1 MDKSQRLPGGRRM
14 CLRKAPGA
22 SGAARSVCRLQGQS
36 RKFTRLKTQTTVHPK
51 KHEFILPFANLF
63 KKLNWH
69 QKQKTKNAT
78 APSYK
83 GWVSVP
89 KGAPRLLAR
98 VWGQSLHKQC
108 WEMGVHVQND
118 TAGLLPRT
126 TYKHQQKMIK
136 DLDVRASTV
145 KLSEAGEIFMT
156 LDLAKISS
164 LFHKKQRQQKKK

>member
-1 MDKSQRLPGGRRM
+1 
-14 CLRKAPGA
+14 
-22 SGAARSVCRLQGQS
+22 
-36 RKFTRLKTQTTVHPK
+36 
-51 KHEFILPFANLF
+51 
-63 KKLNWH
+63 
-69 QKQKTKNAT
+69 
-78 APSYK
+78 
-83 GWVSVP
+83 
-89 KGAPRLLAR
+89 
-98 VWGQSLHKQC
+98 
-108 WEMGVHVQND
+108 MGVHVQND